1 MGDKMH
7 ILLFASVS
15 DHLQWENDTPLP
27 WLAIVIKICHQT
39 PPLSNRLPQEIHCF
53 L

>member
-15 DHLQWENDTPLP
+15 DNLQWENDTPFP
-27 WLAIVIKICHQT
+27 GWQ
-39 PPLSNRLPQEIHCF
+39 
-53 L
+53 